1 MLTDEF
7 LDKFDKQILTFEECK
22 ELSHFLHFQNTKNS
36 TFEDVE
42 NCNSYQIFKIIN
54 FKTKIERY
62 FLQLQ
67 KEVEEYRILELKYK
81 GASMQLKKEFL
92 ELSSNFNNI
101 NEDKLLFIGM
111 FLNFYMSKSNFKNK
125 SEVQEHLKLYFNTE
139 KDPIKIV
146 KEVINNENT
155 DMNYL
160 LNRLYLALVHKKEN
174 KTIDKNTWEHFLE
187 NL

>member
-1 MLTDEF
+1 
-7 LDKFDKQILTFEECK
+7 
-22 ELSHFLHFQNTKNS
+22 
-36 TFEDVE
+36 
-42 NCNSYQIFKIIN
+42 
-54 FKTKIERY
+54 
-62 FLQLQ
+62 
-67 KEVEEYRILELKYK
+67 
-81 GASMQLKKEFL
+81 MQLKKEFL
-92 ELSSNFNNI
+92 ELSTNFNNNI

-111 FLNFYMSKSNFKNK
+111 FLNFYMSIKNK
-125 SEVQEHLKLYFNTE
+125 SKVQEHLKLYFNTE

-160 LNRLYLALVHKKEN
+160 LNRLYLALVHKREN